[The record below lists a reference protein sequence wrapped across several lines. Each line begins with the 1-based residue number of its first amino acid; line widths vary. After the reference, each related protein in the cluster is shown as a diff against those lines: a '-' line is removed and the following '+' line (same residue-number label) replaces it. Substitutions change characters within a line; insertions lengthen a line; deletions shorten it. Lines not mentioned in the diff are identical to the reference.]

1 VRLIHPVLVRGMRT
15 NALAVALGMLVVGF
29 SALLLMAF
37 LPADRP
43 AALALLGLSATLGIG
58 AGTAMVWREATAG
71 RRRRSEIG
79 DDIARLL
86 APAFDDSYTLVLAP
100 RLPGVPADLAA
111 LLVGPAG
118 VRSLIARRWRGR
130 YRVRG
135 RGWELDTRSGTGWV
149 PTLTNPSFDADAV
162 AGAVARWSR
171 SAIDDPS
178 VAITPAIA
186 FPRPYSSV
194 VLEEP
199 VGEIVTTDNAPWW
212 AQSIG
217 RVQRLD
223 AHRAARFVEAV
234 LSASEAE
241 AMAASASSPS
251 PRVA

>member
-1 VRLIHPVLVRGMRT
+1 MRLIHPVLIRGMRP
-15 NALAVALGMLVVGF
+15 NGVAVALGMLVVGGT
-29 SALLLMAF
+29 ALALMA
-37 LPADRP
+37 LMPADRVAP
-43 AALALLGLSATLGIG
+43 LALLGLSAALGVGVG
-58 AGTAMVWREATAG
+58 AAMLWREATA
-71 RRRRSEIG
+71 RRRRNQVG
-79 DDIARLL
+79 DDMVRLL

-118 VRSLIARRWRGR
+118 VRAFIARRWRGR

-135 RGWELDTRSGTGWV
+135 RGWELDTRSRAGWI

-162 AGAVARWSR
+162 ADAVARWSR
-171 SAIDDPS
+171 TAIDDPN
-178 VAITPAIA
+178 VGITPAIA
-186 FPRPYSSV
+186 FPRPYSRV

-199 VGEIVTTDNAPWW
+199 IGEIVTTDNAPWF

-223 AHRAARFVEAV
+223 AQRAARFVEAV

-241 AMAASASSPS
+241 ATAAARNIA
-251 PRVA
+251 PRAA

>member
-1 VRLIHPVLVRGMRT
+1 VRLIHPVTIRGMRT
-15 NALAVALGMLVVGF
+15 HALTVALGMLIVGF
-29 SALLLMAF
+29 TALVLVALL
-37 LPADRP
+37 PSNRTV
-43 AALALLGLSATLGIG
+43 ALALMGVSAALGIG
-58 AGTAMVWREATAG
+58 VGTAMVWREARAA
-71 RRRRSEIG
+71 RRRRHETS

-86 APAFDDSYTLVLAP
+86 APTLDDSYTLVLAP

-118 VRSLIARRWRGR
+118 VRALIARRWRGR

-135 RGWELDTRSGTGWV
+135 RGWELDTRSRAGWI

-162 AGAVARWSR
+162 ADAVGRWSR
-171 SAIDDPS
+171 AALDDAS
-178 VAITPAIA
+178 VAVTPAIA
-186 FPRPYSSV
+186 FPRPYSTV

-217 RVQRLD
+217 RVQRID
-223 AHRAARFVEAV
+223 AQRAARFVEAV

-241 AMAASASSPS
+241 ATGAARSAA

>member
-1 VRLIHPVLVRGMRT
+1 MRLIHPVLVRGMRT
-15 NALAVALGMLVVGF
+15 NALAVALGMLVVGGT
-29 SALLLMAF
+29 ALVLMA
-37 LPADRP
+37 LIPGSRP
-43 AALALLGLSATLGIG
+43 IATALLGLSAALGIG
-58 AGTAMVWREATAG
+58 VGVAMIWREARAG
-71 RRRRSEIG
+71 RRWRNEVG
-79 DDIARLL
+79 EDIARLL
-86 APAFDDSYTLVLAP
+86 GPAFDDSYTLVLAP
-100 RLPGVPADLAA
+100 RLPAVPADLAA

-118 VRSLIARRWRGR
+118 VRALIARRWRGR

-135 RGWELDTRSGTGWV
+135 HGWELDTRSRAGWI

-162 AGAVARWSR
+162 ADAVTRWSR
-171 SAIDDPS
+171 TAIEDPS
-178 VAITPAIA
+178 VAVMPAIA

-199 VGEIVTTDNAPWW
+199 AGEVVTTDNAPWW

-241 AMAASASSPS
+241 ATATTHRAA

>member
-1 VRLIHPVLVRGMRT
+1 MRLIHPVLIRGMRT
-15 NALAVALGMLVVGF
+15 NAFAVALGMLVVGT
-29 SALLLMAF
+29 SALLLMTF

-58 AGTAMVWREATAG
+58 VGSTMVWREATSG

-118 VRSLIARRWRGR
+118 VRSLVARRWRGR

-135 RGWELDTRSGTGWV
+135 RGWDLDTRSRAGWI

-178 VAITPAIA
+178 VPITPASA

-194 VLEEP
+194 GLEEP

-212 AQSIG
+212 AHSIG

-241 AMAASASSPS
+241 AMAASPSSPA

>member
-1 VRLIHPVLVRGMRT
+1 VRLIHPAFIRGMRT
-15 NALAVALGMLVVGF
+15 NALAVALAMLVVGGTAVVLM
-29 SALLLMAF
+29 ALL
-37 LPADRP
+37 PGDRP
-43 AALALLGLSATLGIG
+43 AAMALLGLSAALGLGVG
-58 AGTAMVWREATAG
+58 AAMVWREAGAA
-71 RRRRSEIG
+71 RRRRDMIG

-86 APAFDDSYTLVLAP
+86 APAFDDSYTLLLAP
-100 RLPGVPADLAA
+100 RLPGVPTDLAG

-118 VRSLIARRWRGR
+118 VRALIARRWRGR

-135 RGWELDTRSGTGWV
+135 RGWEMDTRSRAGWI

-162 AGAVARWSR
+162 ADAVTRW
-171 SAIDDPS
+171 AKVALDDPGLGVS
-178 VAITPAIA
+178 PAVA
-186 FPRPYSSV
+186 FPRPFSTV

-199 VGEIVTTDNAPWW
+199 IGEIVTTDNAPWW

-217 RVQRLD
+217 RVQRID

-241 AMAASASSPS
+241 ASGPARSTV

>member
-1 VRLIHPVLVRGMRT
+1 MRLIHPVVVRGMRT
-15 NALAVALGMLVVGF
+15 NALAVALAMLVVGGVAVVII
-29 SALLLMAF
+29 ALM
-37 LPADRP
+37 PANRVGP
-43 AALALLGLSATLGIG
+43 IALLGLSAALGLG
-58 AGTAMVWREATAG
+58 VGTAMLWREAMAS
-71 RRRRSEIG
+71 RRRRNEIG

-86 APAFDDSYTLVLAP
+86 APAFDDTYTLVLAP
-100 RLPGVPADLAA
+100 RLPSVPADLAA

-118 VRSLIARRWRGR
+118 VRAVIARRWHGL

-135 RGWELDTRSGTGWV
+135 RGWELDTRSRAGWI

-162 AGAVARWSR
+162 ADAVTRWSR
-171 SAIDDPS
+171 SAVDDAS
-178 VAITPAIA
+178 ILITPAIA
-186 FPRPYSSV
+186 FPRPYSTV

-199 VGEIVTTDNAPWW
+199 AGEVVTTDNAPWW

-223 AHRAARFVEAV
+223 APRAARFVEAV

-241 AMAASASSPS
+241 ATAAAQRAT

>member
-1 VRLIHPVLVRGMRT
+1 MRLIHPVVIRGMRT
-15 NALAVALGMLVVGF
+15 NALAVALGMLVVGGT
-29 SALLLMAF
+29 ALVLMA
-37 LPADRP
+37 LMPANRIVP
-43 AALALLGLSATLGIG
+43 IALLGLSAALGLGVG
-58 AGTAMVWREATAG
+58 AAMVWRAARAG
-71 RRRRSEIG
+71 HRWRKAVGE
-79 DDIARLL
+79 DVARLL
-86 APAFDDSYTLVLAP
+86 APALDDSYTLVLAP

-118 VRSLIARRWRGR
+118 VRALIARRWRGR
-130 YRVRG
+130 YRVQG
-135 RGWELDTRSGTGWV
+135 RGWELDTRSRAGWI

-162 AGAVARWSR
+162 ADAVTRWSR
-171 SAIDDPS
+171 TAIDDPS
-178 VAITPAIA
+178 VAITPAVA

-212 AQSIG
+212 AQTIG

-241 AMAASASSPS
+241 ATAAAHSAA

>member
-1 VRLIHPVLVRGMRT
+1 MRLIHPVLVRGMRT
-15 NALAVALGMLVVGF
+15 NALAVALAMLVVGGT
-29 SALLLMAF
+29 ALVLMA
-37 LPADRP
+37 LIPANRL
-43 AALALLGLSATLGIG
+43 AATALLGLSAALGLGVG
-58 AGTAMVWREATAG
+58 AAMLWREARAG
-71 RRRRSEIG
+71 RRWRNEVG
-79 DDIARLL
+79 EDIARLL
-86 APAFDDSYTLVLAP
+86 GPAFDDSYTLVLAP

-118 VRSLIARRWRGR
+118 VRALIARRWRGR

-135 RGWELDTRSGTGWV
+135 RGWELDTRSRAGWI
-149 PTLTNPSFDADAV
+149 PALTNPSFDADSV
-162 AGAVARWSR
+162 AGAVTRWSR
-171 SAIDDPS
+171 TAIDDPS
-178 VAITPAIA
+178 IGVTPAVA

-199 VGEIVTTDNAPWW
+199 AGEVVTTDNAPWW

-241 AMAASASSPS
+241 ATAATHSAA